1 MMEPRQST
9 MRAAVLTASG
19 GPEVLAIQEVARP
32 TPAAGEVLVR
42 IRTSAL
48 NRADLLQRAGV
59 YPAPPG
65 APRDIAGIEFAG
77 EVASLGEG
85 VRGWSPGDRVF
96 AICGGG
102 AHAEWV
108 VVPAV
113 TLVRIPDAVDWD
125 TAGAIPEAFMTAH
138 DALRTQ
144 AGLQHGEAVVVH
156 AVASG
161 VGLAVAQLAH
171 AYGARVFG
179 TTRTPGKLELARTF
193 GMSDGLVV
201 DRELA
206 GLREGVLSF
215 TAGRGAEVVIDLLG
229 GPYVA
234 ANLDLAAARGRIVL
248 VGAIAGSQVTL
259 DIRRILARRLTLRG
273 TVLRSRS
280 TEEKA
285 EVARA
290 FEREVV
296 PLLAGGSVRAH
307 IDRVFD
313 LADIQEA
320 HRWVESNSS
329 AGKVVIRV
337 S

>member
-1 MMEPRQST
+1 MTEPRQST

-19 GPEVLAIQEVARP
+19 GPEVLAIRDVARP

-42 IRTSAL
+42 VRTSAL

-65 APRDIAGIEFAG
+65 APPDIGGIEFAG
-77 EVASLGEG
+77 EVASLGAG

-108 VVPAV
+108 TVPAV
-113 TLVRIPDAVDWD
+113 TLVRIPEALDWD

-144 AGLQHGEAVVVH
+144 GGLQQGESVVVH

-161 VGLAVAQLAH
+161 VGLAVAQLGH
-171 AYGARVFG
+171 AFGARVFG
-179 TTRTPGKLELARTF
+179 TTRTPAKLELARQY
-193 GMSDGLVV
+193 GMSDGLVM
-201 DRELA
+201 DRELG
-206 GLREGVLSF
+206 GLRDRVLAF
-215 TAGRGAEVVIDLLG
+215 TSGRGAEVVIDLLG

-234 ANLDLAAARGRIVL
+234 ANTELAAVRGRIVL
-248 VGAIAGSQVTL
+248 VGAIAGSQVTMDL
-259 DIRRILARRLTLRG
+259 RRLLARRLTLRG

-280 TEEKA
+280 TQEKA
-285 EVARA
+285 EVARG
-290 FEREVV
+290 FEQEVV
-296 PLLAGGSVRAH
+296 PLLSDGRARAH
-307 IDRVFD
+307 IDRIFD